1 MAPESKKHVG
11 WVVSERFINMP
22 MEIMPPMYNMMQE
35 ETKQAKQNV
44 SFIGLWIS
52 VRLIYNSSTGRTI

>member
-35 ETKQAKQNV
+35 ETKQAKQNA
-44 SFIGLWIS
+44 SSIIHFSEGML
-52 VRLIYNSSTGRTI
+52 LIDIHE

>member
-44 SFIGLWIS
+44 SRIIHFSEG
-52 VRLIYNSSTGRTI
+52 RLLIDIHE